1 MVRIRLRRMGSAKQ
15 PFYRIVAADARKA
28 QGGNFIEVLGYYDPL
43 KQPLELKV
51 DEEKVFKWLGDGAQV
66 SDGVLALLKRTG
78 TMAKWSRKKAGEEA
92 TPPEVVFIKGEKRTS
107 QV

>member
-28 QGGNFIEVLGYYDPL
+28 QGGSFIDILGYYDPL

-66 SDGVLALLKRTG
+66 SDGVLSLLKRTG
-78 TMAKWSRKKAGEEA
+78 TMAKWNMKKAGEEA
-92 TPPEVVFIKGEKRTS
+92 APPEVVHIRGEKRTS

>member
-1 MVRIRLRRMGSAKQ
+1 MVKIRLRRMGSAKQ

-28 QGGNFIEVLGYYDPL
+28 QGGSFIDIIGYYDPL
-43 KQPLELKV
+43 KKPLELKI

-66 SDGVLALLKRTG
+66 SEGVKSLLKRTG
-78 TMAKWSRKKAGEEA
+78 TLAKWNRTKAGEDA
-92 TPPEVVFIKGEKRTS
+92 GPPEVVLIKGEKRTS

>member
-1 MVRIRLRRMGSAKQ
+1 MVRIRLRRMGSTKQ

-28 QGGNFIEVLGYYDPL
+28 QGGSFIDVLGYYDPL

-66 SDGVLALLKRTG
+66 SEGVLSLLKRTG
-78 TMAKWSRKKAGEEA
+78 TMAKWNRKKAGEDVA
-92 TPPEVVFIKGEKRTS
+92 APEIVFIKGDKRTS

>member
-28 QGGNFIEVLGYYDPL
+28 RGGSFIDILGYYDPL
-43 KQPLELKV
+43 KKPLELKV
-51 DEEKVFKWLGDGAQV
+51 DEEKVFKWLEDGAQV
-66 SDGVLALLKRTG
+66 SESVRSLLKRTG
-78 TMAKWSRKKAGEEA
+78 TMAKWNRKRAGEDA
-92 TPPEVVFIKGEKRTS
+92 GPPEVVLIKGEKRTS